1 MNGFTHERDIR
12 FPDTKANI
20 LLRGGIIDRGVLKS
34 ATNSTITMTAHF
46 GVAKRIN
53 DVTALEVMVGS
64 WHPVMCGDTDTL
76 HDLYCMCDDEH
87 CEHHEES
94 VVVAEPEYVHEEI
107 KQTPF
112 NYSEPEIDET
122 AEEVEEIVEE
132 EETIEESVVGEEIPG
147 QETIEEV
154 VEEATSE
161 EEPAVEGEEAVE
173 SEEKIIEEAAEESE
187 DPVVIAANQD
197 ASSEVFVT
205 GMTTS
210 IDRPTV
216 EVQSNTV
223 ASTTTSVNVNNQNQ
237 GNARRQ
243 VNINN
248 NHNAKRRHR

>member
-20 LLRGGIIDRGVLKS
+20 LLRGGVIDRDVLKS
-34 ATNSTITMTAHF
+34 ATDSTITMTAHF

-64 WHPVMCGDTDTL
+64 WHPVMCGDTNTL
-76 HDLYCMCDDEH
+76 HDLYCMCDDKH
-87 CEHHEES
+87 CEHNEETG
-94 VVVAEPEYVHEEI
+94 VVAEPEYVQEEI
-107 KQTPF
+107 KQTHF
-112 NYSEPEIDET
+112 NYSEPEI
-122 AEEVEEIVEE
+122 EEP
-132 EETIEESVVGEEIPG
+132 VVGEEVPG
-147 QETIEEV
+147 QETIDVAASEEGS
-154 VEEATSE
+154 VEE
-161 EEPAVEGEEAVE
+161 EEAVE
-173 SEEKIIEEAAEESE
+173 SEGEIVEETVEDGDEPIVTTAEQET
-187 DPVVIAANQD
+187 P
-197 ASSEVFVT
+197 SEVFVT

-210 IDRPTV
+210 IDQPTV

-223 ASTTTSVNVNNQNQ
+223 ASTTTSVNNVNNQNQ

>member
-20 LLRGGIIDRGVLKS
+20 LLRGGVIDRDVLKS
-34 ATNSTITMTAHF
+34 ATNSTITMAAHF

-76 HDLYCMCDDEH
+76 HDLYCMCDDER
-87 CEHHEES
+87 CDHHEET
-94 VVVAEPEYVHEEI
+94 VAVAEPEYVQEEI

-122 AEEVEEIVEE
+122 AEEVEEIIEEEQVVEE
-132 EETIEESVVGEEIPG
+132 PVVREEIPG

-154 VEEATSE
+154 IEEATSE
-161 EEPAVEGEEAVE
+161 EEPV
-173 SEEKIIEEAAEESE
+173 AEEE
-187 DPVVIAANQD
+187 EVVETEEEIAEETVEENEEPAVITAEQETP
-197 ASSEVFVT
+197 SEVFVT

-210 IDRPTV
+210 IDQPTV